1 MRNYKL
7 DDNKYYKARLGLIVL
22 QSDETIEQEFRTIL
36 DQSISI
42 NHSRIYCDNIV
53 SNENLELME
62 KELPAAS
69 ALLPDIQYDSI
80 GYACTSGAT
89 VIGSDK
95 IESLINKKHKTAFV
109 TDPIR
114 AVKKAMSTLG
124 CRKINF
130 VSPYQESVTKSL
142 RDHLQANNFIIQ
154 NQISFNESNDKN
166 VARISDKDSLEAILE
181 VGKQDCEAVFISCTN
196 LKTFK
201 IINEAEKVLGKPVI
215 SSNQAISWQMLR
227 EAGINSTAGPGI
239 LFSKH

>member
-1 MRNYKL
+1 MRNFEL
-7 DDNKYYKARLGLIVL
+7 DDNRYYKARLGLIVL

-36 DQSISI
+36 DQSVSI

-53 SNENLELME
+53 SNKNLRLME

-95 IESLINKKHKTAFV
+95 IESLINKKHKSAFV

-114 AVKKAMSTLG
+114 AVKKAMNTLG

-142 RDHLQANNFIIQ
+142 RDHLHANNFIIQ
-154 NQISFNESNDKN
+154 NQISFNETDDKN

-201 IINEAEKVLGKPVI
+201 IINEAEKVLDKPVV

>member
-1 MRNYKL
+1 MRDYEL
-7 DDNKYYKARLGLIVL
+7 DDNGYYKARLGLIVL

-53 SNENLELME
+53 SNENLGLME

-95 IESLINKKHKTAFV
+95 IESLINKKHKSAFV

-130 VSPYQESVTKSL
+130 VSPYQESVSYT
-142 RDHLQANNFIIQ
+142 HLT
-154 NQISFNESNDKN
+154 
-166 VARISDKDSLEAILE
+166 LP
-181 VGKQDCEAVFISCTN
+181 
-196 LKTFK
+196 KTPY
-201 IINEAEKVLGKPVI
+201 V
-215 SSNQAISWQMLR
+215 
-227 EAGINSTAGPGI
+227 
-239 LFSKH
+239 